1 MRGVV
6 SERRS
11 HIKLHS
17 GSDKA
22 ARGVWFLEEEVI
34 LDWKNGMKAVVSK

>member
-17 GSDKA
+17 GLDKA